1 MNILFVDSTTQF
13 KKDSTKGKSVLDS
26 EKRAFAAKAWRAKK
40 KQKLLAARQSATT
53 SLQRLQ
59 TSHPLPTSTNVLA
72 RGNSDPFGCVAIEL
86 DPVMSSHITLMRDVV
101 TPAHFDTPIVRA
113 CSGIGMTEPR
123 GSPRLSLITDYSKR
137 KYWKNA
143 TAVLYDEGAAA
154 SYKVVASGFV
164 TGGVGWVMKPWTS
177 VEELEMRSEA
187 IRALRRALK
196 KHTPDSDYGTFQ
208 QFYFLIKL
216 EIATSKY
223 EDSLLHRQT
232 LRKAVERAFD
242 NGILNIENFT
252 AIGLAVMDMAP
263 KAMQRPIFDV
273 DIWCQKIF
281 SSLWCEARATLNS
294 RGVSIRKGASL
305 HFSIN
310 LSNLVSRL
318 LML

>member
-1 MNILFVDSTTQF
+1 MNILFVDSTSQF
-13 KKDSTKGKSVLDS
+13 KDSTKAKSVLDS

-40 KQKLLAARQSATT
+40 KQKMLAARQSAVTLAESPVRRPNRSPNLT
-53 SLQRLQ
+53 NFN
-59 TSHPLPTSTNVLA
+59 NVLA

-113 CSGIGMTEPR
+113 CSGIDMSEPR
-123 GSPRLSLITDYSKR
+123 GLPNLQLITEYSKR

-164 TGGVGWVMKPWTS
+164 TGGVGWVTKPWTS
-177 VEELEMRSEA
+177 IEELEMRSKA
-187 IRALRRALK
+187 IVALRRAME
-196 KHTPDSDYGTFQ
+196 KHTPERDYGTFQ

-216 EIATSKY
+216 EIATTKY
-223 EDSLLHRQT
+223 EDSLLHRQI
-232 LRKAVERAFD
+232 LRKAVERAFE
-242 NGILNIENFT
+242 NGILNISNFT

-273 DIWCQKIF
+273 DIWCQQIF
-281 SSLWCEARATLNS
+281 SPLWLETRAMLSS
-294 RGVSIRKGASL
+294 RGVNVRKEAFLHSSID
-305 HFSIN
+305 
-310 LSNLVSRL
+310 LSNLAS
-318 LML
+318 